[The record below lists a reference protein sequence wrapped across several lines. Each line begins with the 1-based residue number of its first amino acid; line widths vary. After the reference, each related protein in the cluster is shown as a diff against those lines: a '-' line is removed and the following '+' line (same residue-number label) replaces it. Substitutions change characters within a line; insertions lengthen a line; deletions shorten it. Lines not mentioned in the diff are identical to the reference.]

1 MGPTGPQ
8 FTLVDPVS
16 SNVASREIHEGNGV
30 LIATSSINDG
40 FSISTFGS
48 TAGELMFDL
57 KIQQL
62 FIEMQQKG
70 FAILWDLTGVG
81 SCPIL

>member
-1 MGPTGPQ
+1 MMPLGPGTPIGPTGPQ

-30 LIATSSINDG
+30 LIATSLNDG
-40 FSISTFGS
+40 FSISTFGA
-48 TAGELMFDL
+48 TAGELMLDL
-57 KIQQL
+57 KTQQL

-70 FAILWDLTGVG
+70 FAIL
-81 SCPIL
+81 